1 LAGPL
6 FAIPPAVYLE
16 GVLLLKNFLLVI
28 YTKMAR
34 WQCSRRKEIDDM
46 IEQMAQEMYL
56 RDWRGKMRDVHLNLF
71 VKLLREV
78 IKLKTI

>member
-1 LAGPL
+1 LEGPL
-6 FAIPPAVYLE
+6 FAIPPAIYLE

-28 YTKMAR
+28 YKMAR

-46 IEQMAQEMYL
+46 IDEMAREMYL

-71 VKLLREV
+71 VKLLRKC
-78 IKLKTI
+78 IKLKN

>member
-1 LAGPL
+1 
-6 FAIPPAVYLE
+6 
-16 GVLLLKNFLLVI
+16 
-28 YTKMAR
+28 MAR